1 MGGCSPERKVGRER
15 RYVGNR
21 QFWTGSCGPSG
32 WRSRVVAVGK
42 TNVVDRPQLAWVQID
57 SVQVDGK
64 GPAVGEESVLDET
77 GPEEKLE
84 QGKGAV
90 WDEEGKVGSGRVQG
104 LEGQLDWR
112 MERIEISSMM

>member
-1 MGGCSPERKVGRER
+1 M
-15 RYVGNR
+15 
-21 QFWTGSCGPSG
+21 
-32 WRSRVVAVGK
+32 
-42 TNVVDRPQLAWVQID
+42 QID

-64 GPAVGEESVLDET
+64 GPGWRECVLDET